1 MIASSFESSVN
12 DFISAGAILQFETR
26 SPRKVV
32 GDQSSESGGSNV
44 FLHPERSVGVDV
56 FVCKSVFETRTVRL
70 VLRLNSGRMQ
80 NGMVRVRT
88 TVDTADL
95 LVARTSRVVLLV
107 GRLQAVEAKAQIASF
122 RQSVVSRWWPA
133 WTSIRDVF
141 VTNADLAVVLPV
153 DLV

>member
-44 FLHPERSVGVDV
+44 SLHPERSVGVDV

-70 VLRLNSGRMQ
+70 VLRLNSSRMQ
-80 NGMVRVRT
+80 DGMVRIRT
-88 TVDTADL
+88 AVDTAYL
-95 LVARTSRVVLLV
+95 LVARASRVVFFV
-107 GRLQAVEAKAQIASF
+107 GRLQAVEAKAQVAGF

>member
-1 MIASSFESSVN
+1 MIASSFESSVD
-12 DFISAGAILQFETR
+12 DFISAGAILQFETS

-32 GDQSSESGGSNV
+32 VDQSSESGGGDVS
-44 FLHPERSVGVDV
+44 LHPEGSIGVDV

-70 VLRLNSGRMQ
+70 VLRLNSSRMQ
-80 NGMVRVRT
+80 DGMVRIRT
-88 TVDTADL
+88 AVDTAYL
-95 LVARTSRVVLLV
+95 LVARASRVVLFV

-122 RQSVVSRWWPA
+122 RQSVVSRWWPTWA
-133 WTSIRDVF
+133 SIRDVF

>member
-1 MIASSFESSVN
+1 MIASSFESSVD

-44 FLHPERSVGVDV
+44 SLHPERSVGVDV
-56 FVCKSVFETRTVRL
+56 FVCKSVVETRAVRL
-70 VLRLNSGRMQ
+70 VLRLNSSRVQ
-80 NGMVRVRT
+80 DGMVRIRT
-88 TVDTADL
+88 SVDTAYL
-95 LVARTSRVVLLV
+95 LVARASRVVFFV
-107 GRLQAVEAKAQIASF
+107 GRLQAIEAKAQIAGF

-133 WTSIRDVF
+133 GTSIRDVF

-153 DLV
+153 DRV

>member
-44 FLHPERSVGVDV
+44 SLHPERSVGVDV
-56 FVCKSVFETRTVRL
+56 FVCKPVFETRTVRL
-70 VLRLNSGRMQ
+70 VLRLNSSRMQ
-80 NGMVRVRT
+80 DGMVRVRT

-95 LVARTSRVVLLV
+95 LVARASRVVFFV
-107 GRLQAVEAKAQIASF
+107 GRLQAVEAKAQVAGF
-122 RQSVVSRWWPA
+122 RQSVVSCRWPA
-133 WTSIRDVF
+133 RTSIRDMF
-141 VTNADLAVVLPV
+141 VTDADLAVVLPV

>member
-44 FLHPERSVGVDV
+44 SLHPERSVGVDV
-56 FVCKSVFETRTVRL
+56 FVCKSVFETRAVRL
-70 VLRLNSGRMQ
+70 VLRLNSSRVQ
-80 NGMVRVRT
+80 DGMVGVRT
-88 TVDTADL
+88 SVDTAYL
-95 LVARTSRVVLLV
+95 LVARTSRVVLFV
-107 GRLQAVEAKAQIASF
+107 GRLQTVEAKDQVDGF
-122 RQSVVSRWWPA
+122 RQSIVSCRWPA
-133 WTSIRDVF
+133 RTSIRDMF
-141 VTNADLAVVLPV
+141 VTDADLAVVLPV

>member
-1 MIASSFESSVN
+1 MIASSFESSVD

-32 GDQSSESGGSNV
+32 GDQSSESGGGDVS
-44 FLHPERSVGVDV
+44 LHPEGSIGVDV
-56 FVCKSVFETRTVRL
+56 FVCKSVFETRAVRL
-70 VLRLNSGRMQ
+70 VLRLNSSRVQ
-80 NGMVRVRT
+80 DGMVRIRT
-88 TVDTADL
+88 SVDTAYL
-95 LVARTSRVVLLV
+95 LVARASRVVLFV
-107 GRLQAVEAKAQIASF
+107 GRLQAVEAKAQIESF

-141 VTNADLAVVLPV
+141 VTNADLAVVFPM